1 MDRGRLRALLEAVR
15 DGRSDVDKALGA
27 LRDFPYEEL
36 GFAALDHHRDLR
48 QGVPE
53 AVLCEGKTPSASA
66 AIVRRLAASGAPVIA
81 TRADAKT
88 GRAVRRAIPSAE
100 YHARA
105 RLVLVNPR
113 PSADAGAVVVVTA
126 GTSDLP
132 VAEEAAL
139 TAGALGSGVSMV
151 CDVGVAGAH
160 RLIGQL
166 DRLRASRAVIVVAG
180 MDGALPSLVGG
191 LVSQPVIAVPTSRGY
206 GAHFGGIAPLLTML
220 NSCAAGVAVM
230 NIDNGFGAGV
240 LAHRIERLV
249 REQPARAGRG
259 PRARPSRPREMDEA

>member
-1 MDRGRLRALLEAVR
+1 MDRERLRALLEAVR
-15 DGRSDVDKALGA
+15 DGKADVDKALTA
-27 LRDFPYEEL
+27 LRDFPSEAL
-36 GFAALDHHRDLR
+36 GFAVLDHHRDLR

-53 AVLCEGKTPSASA
+53 AVLCEGKTPADAA

-88 GRAVRRAIPSAE
+88 GRAIRNAVPETE
-100 YHARA
+100 YHPRA
-105 RLVLVNPR
+105 RVALVNPR
-113 PSADAGAVVVVTA
+113 PPADAHAVVVVTA
-126 GTSDLP
+126 GTADLP

-160 RLIGQL
+160 RLVAQL
-166 DRLRASRAVIVVAG
+166 DRLRASRVVIVVAG

-191 LVSQPVIAVPTSRGY
+191 LLAQPVIAVPTSQGY
-206 GAHFGGIAPLLTML
+206 GAHFGGLAPLLTML

-240 LAHRIERLV
+240 LAHRIERLA
-249 REQPARAGRG
+249 REQPRAGQR
-259 PRARPSRPREMDEA
+259 PMARRRRRMETDDE

>member
-15 DGRSDVDKALGA
+15 DGRSDVDKALVA
-27 LRDFPYEEL
+27 LRDFPFEALE
-36 GFAALDHHRDLR
+36 FAALDHHRDLR

-53 AVLCEGKTPSASA
+53 AVLCEGKTPAAAA

-81 TRADAKT
+81 TRADAKA
-88 GRAVRRAIPSAE
+88 GRAIRRAVPEAE

-105 RLVLVNPR
+105 RMAVVNPR
-113 PSADAGAVVVVTA
+113 PAADADGVAVVTA
-126 GTSDLP
+126 GTADLP

-139 TAGALGSGVSMV
+139 TAGALGSGTAMV

-160 RLIGQL
+160 RLVAQL

-191 LVSQPVIAVPTSRGY
+191 LLPQPVIAVPTSRGY
-206 GAHFGGIAPLLTML
+206 GAHFGGLAPLLTML

-240 LAHRIERLV
+240 LAHRIERLA
-249 REQPARAGRG
+249 REHPARVARG
-259 PRARPSRPREMDEA
+259 SGARSRRRGETDEE